1 MRKEIYL
8 LWAVVIGVMFT
19 SACATKTYV
28 RKHVEEQVVALEGSI
43 EELEEITKTN
53 AGNIKDVDVRAQ
65 KGIEETL
72 GKVEVADA
80 KAVQADSKATAAG
93 EDLNSVASAIAAL
106 DQYKMVE
113 SQQVQFGF
121 DKDSLGEESIAALN
135 RIGEKIGS
143 TNHYVVELRGFTDTT
158 GAQNY
163 NLSLAQ
169 RRADVVR
176 RYLIENYKVP
186 LYRIFVEGFGE
197 SMPMADNKTRSGR
210 AANRRV
216 EVNLRVSVGAEQVAQ
231 R

>member
-1 MRKEIYL
+1 M
-8 LWAVVIGVMFT
+8 
-19 SACATKTYV
+19 
-28 RKHVEEQVVALEGSI
+28 
-43 EELEEITKTN
+43 
-53 AGNIKDVDVRAQ
+53 
-65 KGIEETL
+65 
-72 GKVEVADA
+72 
-80 KAVQADSKATAAG
+80 
-93 EDLNSVASAIAAL
+93 
-106 DQYKMVE
+106 
-113 SQQVQFGF
+113 
-121 DKDSLGEESIAALN
+121 
-135 RIGEKIGS
+135 
-143 TNHYVVELRGFTDTT
+143 ELRGFTDTT